1 MKFLTLLFALAVV
14 HTHALPT
21 TNVEVSEDVSHL
33 EKRSFLNQND
43 LEAGPASQCPEA
55 ILIFARGS
63 TEPGNMGLV
72 AGPALAATLQAQ
84 YDNIWIQGV
93 GGAYTALIS
102 PNYLPNGTNR
112 QSIDEGKRLF
122 QLANIKCPKTPVVAG
137 GYRQGTAV
145 IWNAISELDEVVRK
159 NIVGVT
165 LFGYT
170 KNLENKAQIPN
181 YPPERTVVFCEYA
194 DAVCL
199 GIMIPVPSHFFYADD
214 AIGAAPRFLT
224 AQIAAYVPAVSLG
237 G

>member
-1 MKFLTLLFALAVV
+1 MGNVSPGHENKFGNHLTCC
-14 HTHALPT
+14 
-21 TNVEVSEDVSHL
+21 S
-33 EKRSFLNQND
+33 
-43 LEAGPASQCPEA
+43 
-55 ILIFARGS
+55 
-63 TEPGNMGLV
+63 
-72 AGPALAATLQAQ
+72 
-84 YDNIWIQGV
+84 
-93 GGAYTALIS
+93 
-102 PNYLPNGTNR
+102 
-112 QSIDEGKRLF
+112 
-122 QLANIKCPKTPVVAG
+122 
-137 GYRQGTAV
+137 QGTAV

-199 GIMIPVPSHFFYADD
+199 GIMIPVTSHFFYADD